1 MTITKELK
9 NSFISF
15 CHTEFPKKNYCANE
29 NDKTQWFYV
38 QAGNTFGNSLHYEFG
53 GNEVQLHIELPARS
67 DIQKYLT
74 QHSISTDYEW
84 IKWQNKNNHC
94 CILKQ
99 SVANNEDVF
108 NAFRVISRYFEP
120 LIEKYEK
127 AQKFT
132 NSIQPI
138 MDENNTDVELFTKT
152 LQEIFQVKFLDDNNF
167 NPLDLSLSI
176 PDYQRIYCW
185 REKNVLQLLDDLNVL
200 EDGKPYH
207 LGSIILHKTKH
218 SEGKIE
224 DVFAIVDGQQR
235 LVTLALILNELEINI
250 NLRLLDERFESKE
263 AINYIGYNKYL
274 IRNYIKKNNLDKH
287 LILKNIRLS
296 VLIINNGSLDLAY
309 TFFSTQNARGK
320 SLTDFDLLK
329 AHHLRFI
336 HIESQAM
343 HLAERWDNIILNSDN
358 DASDKDLGKTFG
370 TYLFRLRKWMRKK
383 EWSDD
388 EKFKVKNEFEAAITI
403 PAIPP
408 FGEKFNFYESIQGGS
423 HFFAYADHFIY
434 KYKTFSNT
442 SEYQLLQKHITGES
456 HWWYRDIIE
465 GFLFAYFLKFGTIYL
480 SEATLCIEKIISDHR
495 YNLGRSSYKSVLY
508 HAMNSEIIMM
518 IDQATSPTFFLAEAF
533 NQIKQ
538 LNTPEVLTGIR
549 IRYNG
554 RINQMYNEG
563 IKNWMTINT
572 FKNLVL

>member
-1 MTITKELK
+1 MNVTKELK
-9 NSFISF
+9 ISFMSF
-15 CHTEFPKKNYCANE
+15 CHTEFPNKNYCANE
-29 NDKTQWFYV
+29 TNKNQWVYV
-38 QAGNTFGNSLHYEFG
+38 QAGNIFGNSLHYEFG
-53 GNEVQLHIELPARS
+53 GNEVQLHIELHS
-67 DIQKYLT
+67 GSGIQKYLT
-74 QHSISTDYEW
+74 QHSLSPDYEW
-84 IKWQNKNNHC
+84 KKWQNKNNHC
-94 CILKQ
+94 CILKR
-99 SVANNEDVF
+99 SVDNVEDMF
-108 NAFRVISRYFEP
+108 NAFKEIRGYFESM
-120 LIEKYEK
+120 IEEYET
-127 AQKFT
+127 QQSLT
-132 NSIQPI
+132 NSTQPI
-138 MDENNTDVELFTKT
+138 MDGNNTDVELFTKT
-152 LQEIFQVKFLDDNNF
+152 LREIFQIKIINNENL
-167 NPLDLSLSI
+167 NPLDRPLSI

-185 REKNVLQLLDDLNVL
+185 REKNVFQLLDDLSEL
-200 EDGKPYH
+200 ENGKTYH

-218 SEGKIE
+218 HDRVNE
-224 DVFAIVDGQQR
+224 DVYAVVDGQQR
-235 LVTLALILNELEINI
+235 LVTLALVLYLLDNNI
-250 NLRLLDERFESKE
+250 NLKLLEEKFKSVE
-263 AINYIGYNKYL
+263 AINYIGYNKLL
-274 IRNYIKKNNLDKH
+274 IKNYIEKNSLDSNK
-287 LILKNIRLS
+287 ILDNIRLS

-388 EKFKVKNEFEAAITI
+388 EQFKVKNEFEAAITI
-403 PAIPP
+403 SAIPP
-408 FGEKFNFYESIQGGS
+408 FGEQFNFYESIQGGS

-442 SEYQLLQKHITGES
+442 PEYQLLQKHITGES

-480 SEATLCIEKIISDHR
+480 SEATFCIEKIISDHR
-495 YNLGRSSYKSVLY
+495 YNLGRSSYKSVLF

-518 IDQATSPTFFLAEAF
+518 IDQATSPTFFLAEAY
-533 NQIKQ
+533 NQVKQ
-538 LNTPEVLTGIR
+538 LNTPTDLKGIR

-563 IKNWMTINT
+563 IKKWMTIDI
-572 FKNLVL
+572 FKKHVI